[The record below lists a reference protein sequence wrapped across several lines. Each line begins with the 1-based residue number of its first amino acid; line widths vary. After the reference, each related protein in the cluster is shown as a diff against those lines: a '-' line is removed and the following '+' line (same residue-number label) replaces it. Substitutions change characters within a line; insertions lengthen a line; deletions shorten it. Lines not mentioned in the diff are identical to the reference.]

1 MKTELSKAAPI
12 VILTAIALQSR
23 SDSGSKPVTTE
34 SVIDECVRL
43 GQKHGVPQSL
53 WRPVDA
59 QRVASALI
67 ELSNMGH
74 ALYVQGKR
82 WAFGPCPISV
92 PLAIKMICARES
104 RGLERMDPLPKAQP
118 ISRERKRETC
128 QELAR
133 LVHPEIANVLDAIVA
148 DELA

>member
-1 MKTELSKAAPI
+1 MKTELSKAVPI

-23 SDSGSKPVTTE
+23 SDSGTKPVTTE
-34 SVIDECVRL
+34 SVVDECVRL
-43 GQKHGVPQSL
+43 GQKHVLPQSL

-59 QRVASALI
+59 KRIAIALS
-67 ELSNMGH
+67 ELQSMGH
-74 ALYVQGKR
+74 ATYVRGNR
-82 WAFGPCPISV
+82 WVFGPCPISV
-92 PLAIKMICARES
+92 PLAIKMICAGES

-133 LVHPEIANVLDAIVA
+133 LVHPEIADVLDAIVA